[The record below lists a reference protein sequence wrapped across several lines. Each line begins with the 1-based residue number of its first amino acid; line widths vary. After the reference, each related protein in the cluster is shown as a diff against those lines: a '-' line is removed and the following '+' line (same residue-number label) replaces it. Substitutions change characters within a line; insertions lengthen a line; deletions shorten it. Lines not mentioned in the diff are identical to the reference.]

1 MNNEEQCI
9 TQGHKKE
16 AIYLVT
22 GAAGFLGIN
31 VAHSLITQGK
41 KVRALVLK
49 GDPAAKRIPPE
60 VEIITG
66 NLLDSAS
73 LDEFFNVSSG
83 AEITVLHIA
92 SFVTV
97 VPDWS
102 QKVYDINVTGTK
114 NIIQKCLEYR
124 VKKMVYISSTG
135 AIPELP
141 KGQAI
146 REINAFNPDG
156 VLGCYSKTKAEATQ
170 LVIDAARDKGLDAS
184 IVYPS
189 GICGPGDFA
198 YTFFAQF
205 IIDTAN
211 GSMPAG
217 IAGSF
222 NSVDVR
228 DLAEGVIACA
238 EKGRK
243 GEGYIMSND
252 SVTIQ
257 DIFGLIHRF
266 TGTPEIKFIL
276 PLPLARFMAFFAE
289 IAAKITKKPARL
301 TTFSIYNL
309 ARNNNFDC
317 SKAARELGFKCR
329 PFEQTIQD
337 AVRWLHTEGKIQIN
351 TVSPPQA
358 GNRAA

>member
-1 MNNEEQCI
+1 M
-9 TQGHKKE
+9 KE
-16 AIYLVT
+16 TIYLVT

-31 VAHSLITQGK
+31 VCQSLIARGD
-41 KVRALVLK
+41 KVRALVLE
-49 GDPAAKRIPPE
+49 GDQAAKRIPQGA
-60 VEIITG
+60 EIIDG
-66 NLLDSAS
+66 NLLDPAS
-73 LDEFFNVSSG
+73 LDEFFDVSSE
-83 AEITVLHIA
+83 AEVIVLHIA

-102 QKVYDINVTGTK
+102 QKVYDVNVKGAR
-114 NIIQKCLEYR
+114 NIINKCLEYR
-124 VKKMVYISSTG
+124 VKKLVYISSTG

-146 REINAFNPDG
+146 KEPDAFDPH
-156 VLGCYSKTKAEATQ
+156 VVVGCYSQTKAEATQ
-170 LVIDAARDKGLDAS
+170 LVLDAARNKGLDAS

-205 IIDTAN
+205 IIDCVN
-211 GSMPAG
+211 GDMPAG

-238 EKGRK
+238 ERGRK
-243 GEGYIMSND
+243 GEGYIMSN
-252 SVTIQ
+252 SLVSIQ

-266 TGTPEIKFIL
+266 AGAPEIKLVL
-276 PLPLARFMAFFAE
+276 PVPAAKFFAFFAE
-289 IAAKITKKPARL
+289 RIGKITKRPAKL

-317 SKAARELGFKCR
+317 SRAARELGFQCR
-329 PFEQTIQD
+329 PFEETIQD
-337 AVRWLHTEGKIQIN
+337 TVEWLRAEGKIIAP
-351 TVSPPQA
+351 TSPLV
-358 GNRAA
+358 GNRVA